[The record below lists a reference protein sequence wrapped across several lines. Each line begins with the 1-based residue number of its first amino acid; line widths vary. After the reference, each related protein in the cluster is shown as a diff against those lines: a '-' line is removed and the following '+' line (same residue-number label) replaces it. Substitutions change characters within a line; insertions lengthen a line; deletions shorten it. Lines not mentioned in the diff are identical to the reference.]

1 VASTILTH
9 GNFAKGLLNSIKLIC
24 GEQENFDYYCAY
36 VGDNGVKLGM
46 TGLNF
51 VL

>member
-1 VASTILTH
+1 VASIILTH

-24 GEQENFDYYCAY
+24 DKQENFDYYCAY
-36 VGDNGVKLGM
+36 FGDNGVKLGM
-46 TGLNF
+46 AGLNF